1 MNNGKEWVLDLQ
13 ERERERTGI
22 DSLKVGHNKV
32 HGYYIEVTNSNLD
45 AVPDDYVRK
54 QTLTNSER
62 YITPELKEKESTILG
77 AQEESKDLEYEL
89 FVEVRNQVGE
99 ETERIQKSATV
110 LAELDALVSLAEVAI
125 NNGYTKPE
133 INYSDQIDIEQG
145 RHPVVEKMMEEEV
158 FVPNDTYLD
167 NQDDRFCILTGPN
180 MSGKST
186 YMRQVALI
194 ILLAQ
199 MGSFVPAEAA
209 ELGIVDRIFTR
220 VGASD
225 DLTTGQSTFMV
236 EMNEVSNILNNATE
250 NSLIILDE
258 VGRGTSTYDGLS
270 IAWAVT
276 EYITDQDKLGAKS
289 LFATHYHELT
299 EIENYLPGVK
309 NYNVAVQEEGDEVVF
324 LHKIVPGEADE
335 SYGIE
340 VAKLAGVP
348 RGVIDRAQSVLER
361 LEEEE
366 SARIVE
372 ATAKE
377 AEEKNNCR
385 PLEKL
390 DSEEEEEKSTE
401 QAEKNKAQQTNA
413 AQAETVKEDSGQ
425 LALFDVQENNELVEK
440 LKELDIMSLTPLEAM
455 NKLHELQQEAKES

>member
-1 MNNGKEWVLDLQ
+1 M
-13 ERERERTGI
+13 
-22 DSLKVGHNKV
+22 
-32 HGYYIEVTNSNLD
+32 
-45 AVPDDYVRK
+45 A
-54 QTLTNSER
+54 
-62 YITPELKEKESTILG
+62 
-77 AQEESKDLEYEL
+77 
-89 FVEVRNQVGE
+89 
-99 ETERIQKSATV
+99 
-110 LAELDALVSLAEVAI
+110 
-125 NNGYTKPE
+125 
-133 INYSDQIDIEQG
+133 
-145 RHPVVEKMMEEEV
+145 KMG
-158 FVPNDTYLD
+158 
-167 NQDDRFCILTGPN
+167 C
-180 MSGKST
+180 
-186 YMRQVALI
+186 
-194 ILLAQ
+194 
-199 MGSFVPAEAA
+199 FVPAEAA

-236 EMNEVSNILNNATE
+236 EMNEVANILNNATE